1 MKHCSCRV
9 EAIIERP
16 PAPPWISELLFP
28 LHEEFWPG
36 TLLDW
41 RWLDKAAGT
50 WTALVQ
56 YRREGLTYLHW
67 VSGELLD
74 VEAQE

>member
-1 MKHCSCRV
+1 V
-9 EAIIERP
+9 IERP
-16 PAPPWISELLFP
+16 PAPPWIGELSSP
-28 LHEEFWPG
+28 VREEFWLG

-41 RWLDKAAGT
+41 RWVDKPAGT

-56 YRREGLTYLHW
+56 YRRDGLTYLHW

-74 VEAQE
+74 VEPEECRLPASVLGP